1 MLIDNRNMNQFL
13 LILLVIGLS
22 TAFGFFLHFTRGKL
36 TNKYSNEVQFSDL
49 KLGFEIGKKAT
60 ILQFKTQYCSI
71 CPGVKRQISEL
82 IKNDQDI
89 LFYEIDAVE
98 KIDLARK
105 LHVKS
110 SPTVLFFNED
120 GLEEGRIIG
129 APKNNEIK
137 NTLEKITTIK
147 MEKTNAN

>member
-1 MLIDNRNMNQFL
+1 MLIHNGNMNQIL

-71 CPGVKRQISEL
+71 CPGVKRQISE
-82 IKNDQDI
+82 
-89 LFYEIDAVE
+89 
-98 KIDLARK
+98 
-105 LHVKS
+105 
-110 SPTVLFFNED
+110 
-120 GLEEGRIIG
+120 EGRIIG

>member
-1 MLIDNRNMNQFL
+1 MSELKIKDTIIYHLNLADDAFNRSSVLDKNFMKPKVNL
-13 LILLVIGLS
+13 L
-22 TAFGFFLHFTRGKL
+22 
-36 TNKYSNEVQFSDL
+36 
-49 KLGFEIGKKAT
+49 
-60 ILQFKTQYCSI
+60 
-71 CPGVKRQISEL
+71 ISEL
-82 IKNDQDI
+82 IKNDQGI
-89 LFYEIDAVE
+89 SFHEIDAVE
-98 KIDLARK
+98 KIDLARR

-129 APKNNEIK
+129 APKSNEIR